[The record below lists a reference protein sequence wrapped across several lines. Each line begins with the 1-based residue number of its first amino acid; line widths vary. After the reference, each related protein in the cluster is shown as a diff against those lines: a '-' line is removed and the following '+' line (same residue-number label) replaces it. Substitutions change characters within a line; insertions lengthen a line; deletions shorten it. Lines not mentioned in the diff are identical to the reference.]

1 LHSWANLSHPM
12 FADDWWYSCFRV
24 VSLSVR
30 DLAIH
35 IDTYL
40 VIRTLVQKTVSC
52 CFRQLHQIRRSV
64 PQPTFQLLV
73 VTLVNSRLDYVN
85 GTSPPILHVVCSQF
99 STKLRGWFSTCVA
112 PTMSLT
118 HSSAF
123 TGCVF
128 LSASGPKSPFWCT
141 RSSMAV
147 HRHTLACSLTLPTLQ
162 VAEDFALPAE
172 TNSTNSF
179 SLWFTF
185 PLLAAE
191 HFRLLAF
198 RCGTACHR
206 RLHRHCLWR
215 PSALDSR
222 RSCSLSHI
230 LTFGWSDILCLHTIY
245 GGSSSVLNT

>member
-1 LHSWANLSHPM
+1 MHSWANLSHPM

-64 PQPTFQLLV
+64 PQPTFQLLF

-128 LSASGPKSPFWCT
+128 LSASGPKLPF
-141 RSSMAV
+141 
-147 HRHTLACSLTLPTLQ
+147 LQ
-162 VAEDFALPAE
+162 VAEDFALPAA
-172 TNSTNSF
+172 TNSF

-198 RCGTACHR
+198 RCGTACHW
-206 RLHRHCLWR
+206 RLRRHCLWR
-215 PSALDSR
+215 PSALNSR

-245 GGSSSVLNT
+245 SGSSSVLNT